1 MNDAAMKRWALII
14 ACLAA
19 FLPPFMG
26 SSINLALPTIGKQ
39 FEMDAILLGWV
50 ATSYLLSSAMFLL
63 PFGRAADIYGRK
75 KVFAFGIAI
84 YTIGAALSAVATS
97 ASMLILF
104 RVLQGI
110 GSAGIFGTGV
120 AILTSVYP
128 PQERGKALGVN
139 VASTYTGLSLGPFIG
154 GILTQYLG
162 WRSVFYINIP
172 FGLLIL
178 FLIFSR
184 LKGEWAE
191 AKGEKIDYAGS
202 LIYCLTLVLIMYGLS
217 RLPSVLGAW
226 LLVIGVG
233 SAVIFFWWEAKSTS
247 PVLNVVIFKKNTV
260 FTLSNLAALI
270 HYSATF
276 AVSFLLSLYLQYTKG
291 LSAQSA
297 GLILIFQ
304 PIMMAIFSP
313 LAGRFSDRIEP
324 RVVASLGMTCTCI
337 ALFLFSFISTQTSLV
352 YISGILIFNGLGF
365 ALFSSPNTNAVM
377 SSVERRFY
385 GVAAGTLGT
394 MRLVGMMLSMGMV
407 MMIFSVYMGKTRITP
422 ELYPLFLKSA
432 KTAFV
437 IFGVLCI
444 ADIFSS
450 LARGRIRQDPE
461 VSRG

>member
-1 MNDAAMKRWALII
+1 
-14 ACLAA
+14 
-19 FLPPFMG
+19 
-26 SSINLALPTIGKQ
+26 
-39 FEMDAILLGWV
+39 
-50 ATSYLLSSAMFLL
+50 
-63 PFGRAADIYGRK
+63 
-75 KVFAFGIAI
+75 
-84 YTIGAALSAVATS
+84 
-97 ASMLILF
+97 
-104 RVLQGI
+104 
-110 GSAGIFGTGV
+110 
-120 AILTSVYP
+120 
-128 PQERGKALGVN
+128 
-139 VASTYTGLSLGPFIG
+139 
-154 GILTQYLG
+154 
-162 WRSVFYINIP
+162 
-172 FGLLIL
+172 LIL

-184 LKGEWAE
+184 LKGERAE
-191 AKGEKIDYAGS
+191 ARGEKIDYTGS
-202 LIYCLTLVLIMYGLS
+202 LIYSLTLVLIMYGLS

-226 LLVIGVG
+226 LLVIGLG

-304 PIMMAIFSP
+304 PIMMAVFSP

-337 ALFLFSFISTQTSLV
+337 ALFLFSFISIQTSLV
-352 YISGILIFNGLGF
+352 YIGGILIFNGLGF

-444 ADIFSS
+444 AGIFSS